1 MMGKWAGLLKLLKKI
16 NTAAMAKTTVN
27 DKRIFYKMDAHYRL
41 MLALAVSAIVCFF
54 FWKTLSAPELV
65 LVTWIGCASTIISL
79 NWIIIFTS
87 HPREVKKIAKLQDS
101 SRTFLF
107 VFIITASI
115 VSLGAI
121 IFLLKASKGISED
134 AKNAHILLCIV
145 AVAVSWW
152 LVHTVFS
159 LRYAHKFYDTETDD
173 GKPLK
178 GGGLDFPDTK
188 EPDFLDF
195 IYFGFVVGMTFQV
208 SDVVITDRNIRR
220 LCLLHGLISFAFNTA
235 IVALSINVISGM
247 VSQ

>member
-1 MMGKWAGLLKLLKKI
+1 
-16 NTAAMAKTTVN
+16 MANAIPT
-27 DKRIFYKMDAHYRL
+27 DKRFFYKIDAHYRL
-41 MLALAVSAIVCFF
+41 MMAIVVGIIVCFC
-54 FWKTLSAPELV
+54 FWNRLSAPELA
-65 LVTWIGCASTIISL
+65 LVIWIGCALTIIIL

-107 VFIITASI
+107 VFIIIASI
-115 VSLGAI
+115 VSLVAI
-121 IFLLKASKGISED
+121 VFLLKSPKGISETS
-134 AKNAHILLCIV
+134 KNEHILLAMG

-159 LRYAHKFYDTETDD
+159 LRYAHIFYDTDTDD
-173 GKPLK
+173 GGTKK

-188 EPDFLDF
+188 DPDFLDF

-208 SDVVITDRNIRR
+208 SDVQITDRNIRR

-235 IVALSINVISGM
+235 IVALSINVISGL
-247 VSQ
+247 VTQ

>member
-1 MMGKWAGLLKLLKKI
+1 
-16 NTAAMAKTTVN
+16 
-27 DKRIFYKMDAHYRL
+27 MDAHYRL
-41 MLALAVSAIVCFF
+41 MLALVVSGIVGFVL
-54 FWKTLSAPELV
+54 WNRLTAPELALAV
-65 LVTWIGCASTIISL
+65 WIGCASTIIIL

-107 VFIITASI
+107 VFIIIASL
-115 VSLGAI
+115 VSLVAI
-121 IFLLKASKGISED
+121 IFLLKSTKGISEVS
-134 AKNAHILLCIV
+134 KNEHILLAIT
-145 AVAVSWW
+145 AVFISWW

-159 LRYAHKFYDTETDD
+159 LRYAHLFYDTDTDD
-173 GKPLK
+173 GGTRK

-208 SDVVITDRNIRR
+208 SDVQITNRNIRR

-235 IVALSINVISGM
+235 IVALSINVISGL
-247 VSQ
+247 VTQ

>member
-1 MMGKWAGLLKLLKKI
+1 M
-16 NTAAMAKTTVN
+16 TKTITT
-27 DKRIFYKMDAHYRL
+27 DKRFFYKIDAHYRL
-41 MLALAVSAIVCFF
+41 IMALVVGIIVFFCFRNTVTAPELALAI
-54 FWKTLSAPELV
+54 
-65 LVTWIGCASTIISL
+65 WIGVALTIILL

-107 VFIITASI
+107 IFIVTSSL
-115 VSLGAI
+115 VSFVAI
-121 IFLLKASKGISED
+121 IFLLKSSKGLSED
-134 AKNAHILLCIV
+134 AKNAHILLAIS

-159 LRYAHKFYDTETDD
+159 LRYAHLYYDTETDD

-178 GGGLDFPDTK
+178 VGGLEFPDTK

-195 IYFGFVVGMTFQV
+195 VYFGFVVGMTFQV
-208 SDVVITDRNIRR
+208 SDVEITDRTIRR
-220 LCLLHGLISFAFNTA
+220 LCLLHGLISFVFNTT

-247 VSQ
+247 VS